1 MILAFFLD
9 LHYNEYNI
17 KQSVNQAKIKTLKR
31 RFFNMND
38 SETLKKKKTPDH
50 VARNKIKAIIAY
62 TARTVALICAS
73 GTLMQTFLATLG
85 FESELI
91 YLHST
96 LLQASNVLTIL
107 LASNWASNGSPIKR
121 SAFTTIPIG
130 LLFLC
135 YIPMAIANEATLIS
149 YVLLC
154 SVGIVQQIAYG
165 LFTVCEYKTPYYI
178 YKPNEYG
185 MMLSICGIISS
196 LFSLALGFV
205 VSFLTERFPF
215 ADIMKF
221 AFAISAILMMIAF
234 FSIYFE
240 KSLRTEEEEAKSAQ
254 VQKSNPKVHLLRIP
268 VFNRLIHANLMRGF
282 AAGIISVLAAV
293 ALDLGHT
300 ETLTASMVYAQSLA
314 SLAACAFFAII
325 SKRIAGRFVVV
336 AGSLLIVLTPLLLIK
351 NASLFLIIYIVIM
364 VGRTLVDYAVP
375 SMLLQV
381 VPVEIAGPY
390 HAWRMALQNAGMLIA
405 TSLATVI
412 PVPYLLVTAAVFQL
426 ISGFSFSRIVKIYS
440 KGDKK

>member
-1 MILAFFLD
+1 
-9 LHYNEYNI
+9 
-17 KQSVNQAKIKTLKR
+17 
-31 RFFNMND
+31 
-38 SETLKKKKTPDH
+38 
-50 VARNKIKAIIAY
+50 
-62 TARTVALICAS
+62 
-73 GTLMQTFLATLG
+73 
-85 FESELI
+85 
-91 YLHST
+91 
-96 LLQASNVLTIL
+96 
-107 LASNWASNGSPIKR
+107 
-121 SAFTTIPIG
+121 
-130 LLFLC
+130 
-135 YIPMAIANEATLIS
+135 
-149 YVLLC
+149 
-154 SVGIVQQIAYG
+154 
-165 LFTVCEYKTPYYI
+165 
-178 YKPNEYG
+178 
-185 MMLSICGIISS
+185 
-196 LFSLALGFV
+196 
-205 VSFLTERFPF
+205 
-215 ADIMKF
+215 
-221 AFAISAILMMIAF
+221 MMIAF

-314 SLAACAFFAII
+314 SLAACAFFAVI